1 MSDVIKLEL
10 LKLAK
15 DILIE
20 QMLSERTKLEN
31 DWNAQWNKQENGRV
45 EMPPFPEIST
55 IKCKD
60 VVKAARLLDIE
71 MLDHLVVG
79 KDGYTSIRSNIPG
92 MWEQSY
98 QEEI

>member
-1 MSDVIKLEL
+1 MSDVIRLEL

-20 QMLSERTKLEN
+20 QMMAERMKLEN
-31 DWNAQWNKQENGRV
+31 DWNAQWNLTVNNESGKV

-60 VVKAARLLDIE
+60 VVKAA
-71 MLDHLVVG
+71 
-79 KDGYTSIRSNIPG
+79 SILEKFVYPENEKSN
-92 MWEQSY
+92 QA
-98 QEEI
+98 